1 MRAGL
6 SELSNA
12 LLEVH
17 AWLHNLTPPKARV
30 KVDMTAPVQETMLD
44 KASTVQAL
52 DAARA
57 ISTQQKIDML
67 HDEWDEEDKQ
77 AEVDRIIAEQAGT
90 FDHQGNLDFDQPLD
104 ELTEE

>member
-17 AWLHNLTPPKARV
+17 AWLHNPPPKARV
-30 KVDMTAPVQETMLD
+30 KVDMTAPVQEAMLD
-44 KASTVQAL
+44 KAYCQAL

-57 ISTQQKIDML
+57 ISAAKD
-67 HDEWDEEDKQ
+67 
-77 AEVDRIIAEQAGT
+77 
-90 FDHQGNLDFDQPLD
+90 
-104 ELTEE
+104 